1 MLTPFICS
9 GVLGQYESEYEYENE
24 LFGYEEQGGQLPSYE
39 EQLPSYQPVDEDEGG
54 LLITTHTGQVCF
66 T

>member
-1 MLTPFICS
+1 MLTPSICS
-9 GVLGQYESEYEYENE
+9 GVLGQYESEYEYDNE
-24 LFGYEEQGGQLPSYE
+24 LFGYEEHGAQLPSYE
-39 EQLPSYQPVDEDEGG
+39 EQLPSYQPVEEDEGG